1 LGKTRPGKLSL
12 RSLGKKIK
20 KIPFRFVQ
28 YLLKNSSE
36 ARALFFETSKGEF
49 IVANGD
55 ESYIVSTKDKII
67 AKSLFRS
74 SEFDLDKFFLAQRL
88 ANISNND
95 FTLIDVGANVGSI
108 CLPLVKRGIVSDA
121 IAIEPDPYN
130 FKLLR
135 ANSIINSVE
144 DRVVAINKA
153 LGATDGDNLTFELC
167 THNFGDHR
175 VHSEKPGGMYN
186 EENRNHIKVDSTTL
200 DSVLSEHKR
209 KNLFLW
215 MDVQG
220 YEGHVL
226 KGASDTL
233 KEGYPMVIEFWP
245 YGLDRADSYP
255 ALKEALIGSNYSVFY
270 DLDEKTPKPIKLDAT
285 ELDAMYHRFGDKGG
299 NDILLTQ

>member
-1 LGKTRPGKLSL
+1 MSL
-12 RSLGKKIK
+12 RSLSKKLK
-20 KIPFRFVQ
+20 KIPFRIVQ
-28 YLLKNSSE
+28 SLLKNSSE

-49 IVANGD
+49 IVANGA

-88 ANISNND
+88 ANISNKD

-108 CLPLVKRGIVSDA
+108 CLPLVKRGVVSDS

-135 ANSIINSVE
+135 ANIIINSVE
-144 DRVVAINKA
+144 DRVIAINKA
-153 LGATDGDNLTFELC
+153 LGATNGDTLTFELSSD
-167 THNFGDHR
+167 NFGDHR
-175 VHSEKPGGMYN
+175 IHSKKKSGRYDEEK
-186 EENRNHIKVDSTTL
+186 RRHISVESATL

-220 YEGHVL
+220 YEGHIL

-245 YGLDRADSYP
+245 YGLDRADSYQ
-255 ALKEALIGSNYSVFY
+255 ALKEALIKSNYSVFY
-270 DLDEKTPKPIKLDAT
+270 DLDEKAPKPVKLDAT
-285 ELDAMYHRFGDKGG
+285 ELDAMYHRFGDAGG

>member
-1 LGKTRPGKLSL
+1 LSL
-12 RSLGKKIK
+12 RSLGKKLK
-20 KIPFRFVQ
+20 KIPFRIVH

-49 IVANGD
+49 IVANGE

-74 SEFDLDKFFLAQRL
+74 SEFDLDKFFLAQKL
-88 ANISNND
+88 ANINEKD
-95 FTLIDVGANVGSI
+95 FTFIDIGANVGCI

-121 IAIEPDPYN
+121 IGIEPDPYN

-135 ANSIINSVE
+135 ANIILNSVE

-153 LGATDGDNLTFELC
+153 LGATDDDCLTFELSFD
-167 THNFGDHR
+167 NFGDHR
-175 VHSEKPGGMYN
+175 IQREKKSGQFD
-186 EENRNHIKVDSTTL
+186 EEKRRRISVESTTL

-209 KNLFLW
+209 KKLFLW

-233 KEGYPMVIEFWP
+233 KEGYPLVLEVWP
-245 YGLDRADSYP
+245 YGMKRADSYP
-255 ALKEALIGSNYSVFY
+255 ALKKALIESNYSVFY
-270 DLDEKTPKPIKLDAT
+270 DLDEKTPKPIKLGAT

-299 NDILLTQ
+299 NDILLTK

>member
-1 LGKTRPGKLSL
+1 MSL
-12 RSLGKKIK
+12 RSIRKKLK
-20 KIPFRFVQ
+20 KIPFRIVQ
-28 YLLKNSSE
+28 SLLKNSSE

-49 IVANGD
+49 IVANGE

-67 AKSLFRS
+67 AKSLFRC

-88 ANISNND
+88 AGINEKD
-95 FTLIDVGANVGSI
+95 CTLIDVGANVGSV
-108 CLPLVKRGIVSDA
+108 CLPLVKRGIVADA

-135 ANSIINSVE
+135 ANSILNSVE
-144 DRVVAINKA
+144 DRVVTINKA
-153 LGATDGDNLTFELC
+153 LGATDGDCLTFELSFD
-167 THNFGDHR
+167 NFGDHR
-175 VHSEKPGGMYN
+175 IHSKKKSGRYDEEK
-186 EENRNHIKVDSTTL
+186 RRHIRVESTTL

-233 KEGYPMVIEFWP
+233 KEGHPLVIEFWP
-245 YGLDRADSYP
+245 YGLERADSYP
-255 ALKEALIGSNYSVFY
+255 ALKEALIESNYSVFY
-270 DLDEKTPKPIKLDAT
+270 DLDEKTPKPMKLDAT
-285 ELDAMYHRFGDKGG
+285 ELDAMYHRFGDEGG
-299 NDILLTQ
+299 NDILLTK